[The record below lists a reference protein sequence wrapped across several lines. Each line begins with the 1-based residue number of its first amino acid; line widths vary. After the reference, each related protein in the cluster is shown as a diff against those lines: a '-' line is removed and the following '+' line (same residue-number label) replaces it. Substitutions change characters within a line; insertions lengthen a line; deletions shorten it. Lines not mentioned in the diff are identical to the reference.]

1 MPFLKSTVGRKLIMA
16 ITGAFM
22 VLFVVIHLLG
32 NSSVYVGPDG
42 INSYASKLHGLGPFV
57 WIFRM
62 VMLILL
68 SLHVIL
74 GIQLTL
80 ENNAARP
87 RQYAVRKTLRTT
99 FAGKTM
105 IWTGLLIAAFLIY
118 HLLHFTIQVTNPA
131 ISSQM
136 NSDVTGRPDVY
147 RMVVLSFKNSA
158 IVAVYGLAMVGLG
171 LHLSHG
177 IQSFFQTFGLNTDRT
192 MPVVTKGGVLAA
204 IVLFAGYVA
213 IPVIIVLG
221 LLKA

>member
-1 MPFLKSTVGRKLIMA
+1 MSFLKSTVGRKLIMA
-16 ITGAFM
+16 ITGSFM
-22 VLFVVIHLLG
+22 VVFVVIHLLG
-32 NSSVYVGPDG
+32 NSSVYIGPDG
-42 INSYASKLHGLGPFV
+42 INSYAAKLHGLGPFV
-57 WIFRM
+57 WIFRL
-62 VMLILL
+62 VMLTLF
-68 SLHVIL
+68 SLHVIF

-87 RQYAVRKTLRTT
+87 QQYAVRKTLRIT

-105 IWTGLLIAAFLIY
+105 IWTGLLIAAFLTY

-136 NSDVTGRPDVY
+136 NSDMTGRPDVY
-147 RMVVLSFKNSA
+147 RMVVLSFQNSA
-158 IVAVYGLAMVGLG
+158 IVGVYGLAMVGLG

-192 MPVVTKGGVLAA
+192 MPVITRSGVLAA
-204 IVLFAGYVA
+204 LVLFAGYVA

-221 LLKA
+221 FLRA

>member
-1 MPFLKSTVGRKLIMA
+1 
-16 ITGAFM
+16 
-22 VLFVVIHLLG
+22 
-32 NSSVYVGPDG
+32 
-42 INSYASKLHGLGPFV
+42 
-57 WIFRM
+57 M

-147 RMVVLSFKNSA
+147 RMVVLSFQNGEIA
-158 IVAVYGLAMVGLG
+158 GVYGLAMVGLG

-192 MPVVTKGGVLAA
+192 MPVITRSGVLAA
-204 IVLFAGYVA
+204 LVLFAGYVA
-213 IPVIIVLG
+213 IPAIIVLG
-221 LLKA
+221 FLKA